1 MLREGLIYLS
11 ESGTAKKVLTGL
23 PMTRSMSRR
32 FVPGETVDSLVDAIR
47 EANAAG
53 MTATAN
59 YLGESE
65 KNEANARAA
74 GDVYM
79 DILRRIHDE
88 GLDANVSMKFT
99 QLGQAIG
106 EDFLTENLERVL
118 KLAKAEDTF
127 VRFDMESS
135 DYVDRTLKEL
145 ERFWAAGWRNIG
157 VVLQS
162 YLHRTMDDARRLVDM
177 GVRVRICKG
186 AYNEPPDI
194 AFQERDEVDGNF
206 LDVSRLLIAEGNY
219 PGIAT
224 HDERMIEGVL
234 EFVTKERIPADRFEF
249 QMLHGVRRDLQ
260 KALVSDGYRVRVYVP
275 FGGSWYPYLM
285 RRLAERPANMLFMAG
300 SVVKESPLGF
310 LWPDRK
316 KRRNGA

>member
-11 ESGTAKKVLTGL
+11 ESSSAKKILTGL
-23 PMTRSMSRR
+23 PITRGMSRR
-32 FVPGETVDSLVDAIR
+32 FVPGETVDDLVGAIR
-47 EANAAG
+47 DANALG
-53 MTATAN
+53 LKATAN
-59 YLGESE
+59 YLGEAE

-74 GDVYM
+74 ADVYLQ
-79 DILRRIHDE
+79 ILERIHDE

-106 EDFLTENLERVL
+106 EDFLLENLGRVL
-118 KLAKAEDTF
+118 EKAKEEDTF
-127 VRFDMESS
+127 LRFDMESS
-135 DYVDRTLKEL
+135 EYVDRTLDEFR
-145 ERFWAAGWRNIG
+145 RFWEAGWRNIG

-162 YLHRTMDDARRLVDM
+162 YLFRTMNDARQLCEI
-177 GVRVRICKG
+177 GARVRICKG
-186 AYNEPPDI
+186 AYNEPPEV
-194 AFQERDEVDGNF
+194 AYQKREEVDRNF
-206 LDVSRLLIAEGNY
+206 LAVSRLLIAEGNY

-224 HDERMIEGVL
+224 HDDAMVQGVL
-234 EFVTKERIPADRFEF
+234 EFVKEKGIPADRFEF

-260 KALVSDGYRVRVYVP
+260 QELVKAGYNVRVYIP
-275 FGGSWYPYLM
+275 FGVSWYPYLM

-316 KRRNGA
+316 KNRNGK